1 MTGFADGLARG
12 ELRVQ
17 RCSGC
22 GTATLPPRLACP
34 ACGAATLPWQPAS
47 GGGTVWAVTV
57 VHRAPSDLYKPL
69 LPYTLV
75 LVQLD
80 EGPRVMGH
88 GHAGLAIGDRVLA
101 RFFNL
106 PGAAPGQLP
115 LLRFEPDPEPGLSS
129 LRSASSP

>member
-1 MTGFADGLARG
+1 MTGFAQGLARG

-17 RCSGC
+17 RCGTC
-22 GTATLPPRLACP
+22 GAATLPPRLACP
-34 ACGAATLPWQPAS
+34 ACGSATLAWQRVA

-80 EGPRVMGH
+80 EGPRVMAH
-88 GHAGLAIGDRVLA
+88 GEPGLAIGDRVQA
-101 RFFNL
+101 TPFTYGSQ
-106 PGAAPGQLP
+106 PP
-115 LLRFEPDPEPGLSS
+115 LHLLMFQRS
-129 LRSASSP
+129 RSAP